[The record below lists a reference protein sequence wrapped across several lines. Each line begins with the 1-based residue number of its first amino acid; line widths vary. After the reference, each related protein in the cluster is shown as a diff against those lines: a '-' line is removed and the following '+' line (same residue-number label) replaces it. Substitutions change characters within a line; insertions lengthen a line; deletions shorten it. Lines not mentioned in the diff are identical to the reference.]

1 MRKIYA
7 IHITYQRPI
16 NAPDYQITDENF
28 GDHLFKAEAY
38 GAYLA
43 FFDKKLETMTI
54 EEAFIAYGTKE
65 PVYDNIHAGLFH
77 PLIHFSYGLEFQE
90 KLVAA
95 EGLALACVHRRDEGF
110 RIPELD
116 GLEYLH
122 LKGKPINEILEDIR
136 NDDVL
141 KKSIKYDVEDY
152 FESISTKEA
161 SASLL
166 KHVAHWQVAGK
177 DQSPSVI

>member
-7 IHITYQRPI
+7 THITYQQPI

-28 GDHLFKAEAY
+28 ADYLFKAEAY

-43 FFDKKLETMTI
+43 FFDKKLEAMTI
-54 EEAFIAYGTKE
+54 EETFTAYATKE
-65 PVYDNIHAGLFH
+65 PVFDNIHAGLFH
-77 PLIHFSYGLEFQE
+77 PLIHFSYGLEFQQ

-95 EGLALACVHRRDEGF
+95 EGLALACVHRRDEGL

-116 GLEYLH
+116 SVEYLH
-122 LKGKPINEILEDIR
+122 LKSKSINEILEDIR
-136 NDDVL
+136 NDAVL
-141 KKSIKYDVEDY
+141 KKSIKYDVEDH
-152 FESISTKEA
+152 FANISTKEA

-177 DQSPSVI
+177 DRGRSVI